1 MDTLVMTLLS
11 KHYKIITVIGCDQR
25 LHQYILSKLW
35 LLWYY
40 ERKKYQKLYKRFTVD
55 RTVRVTISI
64 CTDKPA
70 RLDSLS
76 AALTCTWSYL
86 LRGIWG
92 VYVGFSARLLQS
104 IILCI
109 EDFSLLSAYHR
120 NVSNPTQSF
129 GWRRLIVWSTSEP
142 QRKWSFKSAS
152 EEKEKCFTM
161 SYELPAH
168 EQGETTMTTFSVMAS
183 VNIAGLGIVWSLR
196 LCVSHHLCHSY
207 HAFSLSHRAI
217 YTLDRISEN
226 RIHRLGYESNL

>member
-1 MDTLVMTLLS
+1 M
-11 KHYKIITVIGCDQR
+11 
-25 LHQYILSKLW
+25 
-35 LLWYY
+35 Y
-40 ERKKYQKLYKRFTVD
+40 EWKKYQKLYKRFTVD

-76 AALTCTWSYL
+76 AAWTCTWSYL
-86 LRGIWG
+86 LRGMWG

-152 EEKEKCFTM
+152 EEKDKCFTI

-168 EQGETTMTTFSVMAS
+168 EQGEKTMTNFFCDGITIAS
-183 VNIAGLGIVWSLR
+183 DYVSRIISAIATMHFHCPMGQ
-196 LCVSHHLCHSY
+196 
-207 HAFSLSHRAI
+207 HR
-217 YTLDRISEN
+217 
-226 RIHRLGYESNL
+226 G